1 MDKETILNNLNTE
14 QQKAVKIIN
23 GPVLVLAGAGS
34 GKTRVL
40 TQRIAYLIA
49 GGVNPLNILGITFTN
64 KAAGEMKE
72 RVKKALY
79 DENINP
85 DNRINM
91 PTLGTFHSVCV
102 RILRR
107 EISSLGIKPAFAIY
121 DDDDQ
126 MKTIKSVM
134 KDKGINTQRINPRA
148 IQSLISSAKNDLL
161 DPAEY
166 EGHANSHIE
175 KLAASI
181 YQSYQNILKQ
191 NNACDFDD
199 LIFYTVKIFQ
209 KYPEVLKK
217 YQNIFK
223 FILVDEYQDT
233 NNTQYQLVNLLAKA
247 HKNIFVVGDDW
258 QSIYGWR
265 GADIKNILS
274 FEKDF
279 KGAQVIKLERNY
291 RSTQNI
297 LDTAHDVITKNFNQK
312 DKKLWTDRR
321 AGDKAVVY
329 EAGNEKDEGKFVVE
343 EIQKLLEV
351 NGELSYNDFVVLYR
365 TNAQSRALEEVLLQF
380 QIPYRIIGGVRFYER
395 REIKDTL
402 AFLKIIH
409 NPQDSIALQR
419 VINVPGRGVGE
430 VTFKKIEKIAADL
443 DKRDLLKAI
452 NKYLEEKNNDKL
464 KKFANAMI
472 DARAKSKE
480 LTVTELIDY
489 ILEQTGY
496 KDFILDGTQEGE
508 YRWENIMELKSV
520 ANNYDGLSG
529 VDRLS
534 SFLEDIS
541 LVSDTDQISRDDN
554 AVTLMTVHS
563 AKGLEYEAVFIV
575 GMEENIFPHSRSM
588 LDFAELEE
596 ERRLCYV
603 AMTRAKKY
611 LYMVYT
617 QAREIYGSLQSNLP
631 SRFLEDI
638 SSHLL
643 EYRQASNNF
652 LGGWN
657 NDVGDSDSGED
668 GEARYVSEDINIGDQ
683 ITHPKFGLG
692 VIKGMDESVIEINF
706 QQYGIKKL
714 AKDYA
719 PIVKREED

>member
-1 MDKETILNNLNTE
+1 MDKETILKNLNTE
-14 QQKAVKIIN
+14 QQRAVKIIN

-72 RVKKALY
+72 RVKRALY

-85 DNRINM
+85 NDRINM

-107 EISSLGIKPAFAIY
+107 EILSLGIKPAFAIY

-134 KDKGINTQRINPRA
+134 KDKGINTQRINPRV

-343 EIQKLLEV
+343 EMQKLLEV
-351 NGELSYNDFVVLYR
+351 SGELSYNDFVVLYR

-430 VTFKKIEKIAADL
+430 VTLKKIEKIAADL

-464 KKFANAMI
+464 KRFVDAMI
-472 DARAKSKE
+472 SARAKSKK

-489 ILEQTGY
+489 VLEQTGY

-541 LVSDTDQISRDDN
+541 LVSDTDQINRDDN

-643 EYRQASNNF
+643 DYRHASNNF
-652 LGGWN
+652 LGGWSS
-657 NDVGDSDSGED
+657 DVDGSVSGEE
-668 GEARYVSEDINIGDQ
+668 GEERYVSEDINIGDQ

-692 VIKGMDESVIEINF
+692 VIKGLDENVIEINF